1 MHNGHFLLM
10 VVFYSHMEARSFLF
24 TRNIKIRNYTY
35 KKHFASFDFSQ
46 LCMCV
51 QVNSITSE
59 LVVFCSCRQINFIG
73 NQLEVEV

>member
-24 TRNIKIRNYTY
+24 TRKIKSDIIPIKIILQVLISANY
-35 KKHFASFDFSQ
+35 
-46 LCMCV
+46 V
-51 QVNSITSE
+51 QVNGITSE